1 MASAR
6 TFGFLAFVSSA
17 LIVAGCDGTVMTR
30 VSDAGLVAS
39 PDASDP
45 PTDAGVMEA
54 DAAPAVDAGVEPE
67 QADAGPAPEPP
78 PACPR
83 IRVTTVGLP
92 LNVRSTP
99 RLDGTLVGTLAEGA
113 IVDAVAT
120 VTGDTVDGVST
131 WYEIDA
137 APVHG
142 FVSGRYSECTTDEPP
157 ARLDGFRL
165 PLRCGTSARI
175 SQGNN
180 SGFSHTGYSAYAFD
194 FSLARGTTLHAMADG
209 VVVYVYDSTG
219 PGDPCYDGGGP
230 ECITEANQVKLRHS
244 DGTVTGYAHLDSVLV
259 ALGAAVTSGTAVGR
273 SGTSGYSTGPHAHV
287 SRQDDCGR
295 TGCPSIAMSF
305 LDVPGDGV
313 PETGDVVTSGNCP

>member
-1 MASAR
+1 MASPR
-6 TFGFLAFVSSA
+6 PTSLVVFVSLA
-17 LIVAGCDGTVMTR
+17 LLAGCDG
-30 VSDAGLVAS
+30 SLAEGADAGLATS
-39 PDASDP
+39 DASDP
-45 PTDAGVMEA
+45 PIDAWVIEA
-54 DAAPAVDAGVEPE
+54 DAAPAP
-67 QADAGPAPEPP
+67 DAGPEVLDAGAPDAGSVPEPA
-78 PACPR
+78 ACPR
-83 IRVTTVGLP
+83 VRVLTVGLP

-99 RLDGTLVGTLAEGA
+99 RLTGALVGTLPEGA

-137 APVHG
+137 ASVHG

-157 ARLDGFRL
+157 ARLEGFHL

-180 SGFSHTGYSAYAFD
+180 SGFSHTGYSRYAFD

-209 VVVYVYDSTG
+209 VVIYVYDSTR

-230 ECITEANQVKLRHS
+230 ECITKANQVWLRHS
-244 DGTVTGYAHLDSVLV
+244 DGTVTSYAHLDRVLV
-259 ALGAAVTSGTAVGR
+259 ARGATVISGTAVGR

-287 SRQDDCGR
+287 ARQNDCGR
-295 TGCPSIAMSF
+295 TGCQSIPMSF
-305 LDVPGDGV
+305 ADVPGDGV
-313 PETGDVVTSGNCP
+313 PRTGDVVTSGNCP